1 MLRMIAALGLAVTIA
16 ATAAWAAPLS
26 ADETTIASLLHGMFD
41 KPGETLL
48 VEPVVVAGD
57 HAIAD
62 WTQGQMGGRA
72 LLRRAQ
78 QQWTL
83 ILCAGDGIKSAD
95 AMQMGGVP
103 PADAKALET
112 GLATAEAK
120 LSPERLALFSRFEG
134 LVGMDGKDGES
145 QHHN

>member
-1 MLRMIAALGLAVTIA
+1 MLRMIAAIGLVVTIA
-16 ATAAWAAPLS
+16 ATAAWAAPLT

-72 LLRRAQ
+72 LLRRGQ
-78 QQWTL
+78 KQWTL

-134 LVGMDGKDGES
+134 LVGMDGKDGEA
-145 QHHN
+145 QHHH